1 MALDR
6 CYLAAT
12 WLLGDSPETVRY
24 DTGLG
29 GHGNLDVFRL
39 LRTILLSC
47 TLSNGIVTKVLLL
60 ICLATN
66 MIDWKQK
73 LKNQWVQIEINQVQP
88 GKTGNL

>member
-47 TLSNGIVTKVLLL
+47 TLSNGIVHKGGSY
-60 ICLATN
+60 N
-66 MIDWKQK
+66 MFSYKHD
-73 LKNQWVQIEINQVQP
+73 
-88 GKTGNL
+88 